1 MSAPNPPFS
10 AIRHF
15 CGYATSWIDADELSR
30 SALASA
36 LLFVFF
42 EQQHASRTAR
52 RRVRFLKNRT
62 EANIVKRDCEFMLF
76 GEVLY
81 LLLALAQAHV
91 PRPDPRELRIINGA
105 NLLFLQFSF
114 NQVGK
119 LTHEG
124 IASFCVHLFHLK
136 GNPVHI

>member
-1 MSAPNPPFS
+1 MIVVSSSTKSPYVRLVAAPPSRGLYAVKVAVAVEHQHPF
-10 AIRHF
+10 RP
-15 CGYATSWIDADELSR
+15 LRR
-30 SALASA
+30 S
-36 LLFVFF
+36 
-42 EQQHASRTAR
+42 
-52 RRVRFLKNRT
+52 VRFLENR
-62 EANIVKRDCEFMLF
+62 AQSDIVKRDREFMLF

-105 NLLFLQFSF
+105 NLLFLQFRF

-124 IASFCVHLFHLK
+124 IASFSVHLFHLK
-136 GNPVHI
+136 SNPVHI